1 MKRGA
6 GMRRASA
13 GLLLGAVVMSVFCVT
28 YGAVALRAQ
37 GGLEGRLQ
45 AEIESLPP
53 ELFTVL
59 ALPPGYEM
67 LGPQGLTAEQVTG
80 LSIRLGGVAD
90 MATVSICET
99 SASDSLI
106 QTDGTVVLLK
116 PPIPYVAVS
125 ANYFDL
131 MGYLPMEGRFFSAQE
146 EEALA
151 KVCVV
156 AAGRPEVVGAEHSD
170 SEGDISTPYA
180 VVGRLPPIKG
190 DPFPL
195 PRIWAR
201 TFWRSERARDPE
213 LTYMGNRLVYTPAT
227 VRAPLPREPQFD
239 RPTWRVPLVA
249 PKPGQSEPARA
260 IVRDYMEEVWPGA
273 TLDFGLAGWMVM
285 ALEQA
290 TSRVRAYGSAAF
302 VLMLALCV
310 VGTAGFMV
318 LAMARRRRATAIQR
332 SLGKSRL
339 LILFEAAG
347 AGTGLALAGAILGAL
362 VGALLL
368 GNYLLERMAAGALW
382 PLLKRLAWIAG
393 LAVGAGCLAGVWTA
407 FWATDAPPVQGL
419 RQASVVP
426 SRRAIDFRL
435 PLAVLAVS
443 LGTAVLVC
451 LLVSSRSSVAA
462 LSGYLRSVG
471 ERVILVEQDIFAA
484 QGPLRRE
491 DFLGPANATTLREG
505 LPEWMVVSVSVA
517 STTAIRPDGVS
528 QPVTAFGVDQP
539 WPEEAGFRLDDGRLP
554 DFVDIGDKP
563 VVYMG
568 SQLAKR
574 LFGTDPAVGQELVL
588 GDGRARVAVGGVLA
602 PRPEGVPDRLG
613 DRDESLFVPVETL
626 RRAADLT
633 PPGTTTEI
641 WVYLP
646 PGLDKDQGQAAVAAI
661 VDQMG
666 GAQTGLKA
674 EALIDQVSRLSRLES
689 DMARQQILLAAM
701 ALAAAAWLV
710 GMVMLAR
717 LADRRRELGLRRA
730 VGAPPWQ
737 IGLAIIGESVL
748 ICLAGGVLGSALGL
762 LLAAQYCQALSWPMV
777 SGVRAPL
784 EVLGA
789 VVLLGLLVAL
799 MPVRQALGSGP
810 MRSLREGEM

>member
-1 MKRGA
+1 
-6 GMRRASA
+6 MRRASA
-13 GLLLGAVVMSVFCVT
+13 GLLLGAVVMSVFCVA
-28 YGAVALRAQ
+28 YGAVASRAQ
-37 GGLEGRLQ
+37 GVLEGSLQ

-53 ELFTVL
+53 ELFAVL
-59 ALPPGYEM
+59 ALPPGYNEI
-67 LGPQGLTAEQVTG
+67 GPQGLAAEQVSELET
-80 LSIRLGGVAD
+80 RLEGVAEL
-90 MATVSICET
+90 ATVSICAC
-99 SASDSLI
+99 SGSVSMI
-106 QTDGTVVLLK
+106 KTDGTWVLLQPK
-116 PPIPYVAVS
+116 VPYLAVS

-131 MGYLPMEGRFFSAQE
+131 MGLLPMEGRVFTAE
-146 EEALA
+146 EEIAA
-151 KVCVV
+151 ARVCVV
-156 AAGRPEVVGAEHSD
+156 GAARPEKIGAQHSHPD
-170 SEGDISTPYA
+170 GGMSTPYL

-195 PRIWAR
+195 PHIWSR
-201 TFWRSERARDPE
+201 MLWEPETLGDPSEPP
-213 LTYMGNRLVYTPAT
+213 TYLGNRLVHTPSTA
-227 VRAPLPREPQFD
+227 RAPVPREPQFD

-249 PKPGQSEPARA
+249 PKPGQSEQARA
-260 IVRDYMEEVWPGA
+260 IVRDYMEDAWPGA

-302 VLMLALCV
+302 ALMLALCV

-318 LAMARRRRATAIQR
+318 LAMARRRRATAIER

-347 AGTGLALAGAILGAL
+347 TGAGLALAGAVLGAL

-368 GNYLLERMAAGALW
+368 GNYLLERLAAGALW

-419 RQASVVP
+419 RQASVVS
-426 SRRAIDFRL
+426 SRRTIDFRL

-443 LGTAVLVC
+443 LGAGVLVC

-491 DFLGPANATTLREG
+491 DFLGPANAATLREG
-505 LPEWMVVSVSVA
+505 LPDWMVVSVSVM
-517 STTAIRPDGVS
+517 STVVTRPDGVT

-539 WPEEAGFRLDDGRLP
+539 WPEEASYMLAGERSLDFQDVAG
-554 DFVDIGDKP
+554 KP
-563 VVYMG
+563 VVYVG
-568 SQLAKR
+568 SQLARR
-574 LFGTDPAVGQELVL
+574 LFGTDSAVVGQELAL
-588 GDGRARVAVGGVLA
+588 GGGQARAVVGGVLA

-613 DRDESLFVPVETL
+613 DRDESLFVGIETL

-646 PGLDKDQGQAAVAAI
+646 PGLDKDQGQAEVAAI

-666 GAQTGLKA
+666 GARTGLKA

-737 IGLAIIGESVL
+737 VGLSIIGESVL

-789 VVLLGLLVAL
+789 VILLGLLVAL
-799 MPVRQALGSGP
+799 TPVRQALGSGP